1 MRGKMC
7 SGLRW
12 DAQLVV
18 IGIDTADGKEDL
30 QQREILFSE
39 IMRFVRL
46 GLGMLAQ
53 FREKLL

>member
-1 MRGKMC
+1 MC

-12 DAQLVV
+12 DAQWVV